1 MKTTLELPDDLFR
14 EVKATAA
21 LRGMLMK
28 QFVAEAL
35 REKLAAASGGGGP
48 PPWTRFTG
56 CMARDPEMRAE
67 VERIDRLVEAEF
79 GQIEREDW
87 A

>member
-1 MKTTLELPDDLFR
+1 MKTTFDLPDELFR

-21 LRGMLMK
+21 RRGVLMK

-35 REKLAAASGGGGP
+35 REKLAAAVGGAGP
-48 PPWTRFTG
+48 PAWTKFTG
-56 CMARDPEMRAE
+56 CMARDPEMRTE

-79 GQIEREDW
+79 GRIEEDDW
-87 A
+87 E